1 MILDRL
7 IQRLRPDS
15 PDAETCRALARTEE
29 IHQQVEGQRPEVQ
42 RHTTFARKTMRE
54 NELKSKIQ
62 RALRES

>member
-7 IQRLRPDS
+7 IERLRPEV
-15 PDAETCRALARTEE
+15 PDHHTTRALARTEE
-29 IHQQVEGQRPEVQ
+29 IHAKVEGQEPEVQ
-42 RHTTFARKTMRE
+42 RHTAFARNTMRE

>member
-7 IQRLRPDS
+7 IQLLRPDA
-15 PDAETCRALARTEE
+15 PDERTCQALARTEE
-29 IHQQVEGQRPEVQ
+29 IHAQVEGQRSEVQ
-42 RHTTFARKTMRE
+42 QHTAFARHTMRE